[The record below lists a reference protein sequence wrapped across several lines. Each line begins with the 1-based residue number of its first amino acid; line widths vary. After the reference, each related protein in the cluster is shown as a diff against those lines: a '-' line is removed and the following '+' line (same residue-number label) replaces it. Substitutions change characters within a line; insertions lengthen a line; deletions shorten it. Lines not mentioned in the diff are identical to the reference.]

1 MTYVA
6 LRKCP
11 SCGGGVDGW
20 AGVAWMS
27 CRDCPT
33 AWDLFSAP
41 PEKIPTYR
49 PAGEDSTDRPEARLP
64 FFLFGTRR
72 GAEEAV
78 VWIPA
83 YRAAGARSDSDVASV
98 LTERKHRPALVE
110 APLGCALA
118 RGPREALALFDA
130 LHPSDEDT
138 TLALQVL
145 VSLPV
150 RLNEG
155 SLHEPVSDLWL
166 DVSGIRPPVRDRHA
180 AEIAMP

>member
-1 MTYVA
+1 MTFVA

-11 SCGGGVDGW
+11 SCGGELDAW

-27 CRDCPT
+27 CRDCPR
-33 AWDLFSAP
+33 AWDLFSGP
-41 PEKIPTYR
+41 PEKIVTYR
-49 PAGEDSTDRPEARLP
+49 PAEEDSANRPEARLP
-64 FFLFGTRR
+64 LFLFGTRS

-130 LHPSDEDT
+130 LHPSDEDG
-138 TLALQVL
+138 TLAWQVL

-150 RLNEG
+150 RLAGG
-155 SLHEPVSDLWL
+155 SLHEPVSNLWL
-166 DVSGIRPPVRDRHA
+166 DVPGIRPRVLART
-180 AEIAMP
+180 